1 MYFGMNGAIGWIDI
15 TAYDKTKNAETSQG
29 WCPAVLDTNGDGKI
43 TQWSEPQEPVDP
55 KKDHR
60 IQFGCYSVAI
70 HHKDGSAW
78 CSGIGAEDKILV
90 RIEKGPNPPETCKA
104 EVYEAPPSVALP
116 AYGSGG
122 VEIDRDGLVWQ
133 NWRGSGHF
141 ASFDRRKCTVTRGP
155 TATGQS
161 CPEGWTFYRRS
172 NPTYQHSTINS
183 DESYL
188 TQIDFHDVLGLGR
201 DVPLYGAVNTDS
213 LEVLVP
219 KTKQFVTL
227 RVPYPMGFF
236 SRSATGRIDDPSAGW
251 KGKGLWSAFSS
262 YAAWHVEG
270 GKGTKQKIVKFQIR
284 PDPLAK

>member
-1 MYFGMNGAIGWIDI
+1 
-15 TAYDKTKNAETSQG
+15 
-29 WCPAVLDTNGDGKI
+29 V
-43 TQWSEPQEPVDP
+43 
-55 KKDHR
+55 
-60 IQFGCYSVAI
+60 QFGIAEAALAAGAVVGALVLAGLRPDLAERSRSPSCRRSCSAPAPGFTICTLPLSEALVAP
-70 HHKDGSAW
+70 A
-78 CSGIGAEDKILV
+78 GARSTV
-90 RIEKGPNPPETCKA
+90 ASSPG
-104 EVYEAPPSVALP
+104 PSVALP

-141 ASFDRRKCTVTRGP
+141 ASFDRRKCKVTHGP

-172 NPTYQHSTINS
+172 NPTYQNSTINS